1 MDIVSRVFPPQE
13 AVLCEGEV
21 VWKVPAGIGIAVPV
35 LVWLGESRAPA
46 AAAFAA
52 FSWVLELRGAFYQ

>member
-1 MDIVSRVFPPQE
+1 MDIIARVFPPQE

-21 VWKVPAGIGIAVPV
+21 VGMVPAGLDIALPV
-35 LVWLGESRAPA
+35 LAGLGESKAPA

-52 FSWVLELRGAFYQ
+52 FSWVLELRGAFY

>member
-1 MDIVSRVFPPQE
+1 MDIISRVFPPQE

-21 VWKVPAGIGIAVPV
+21 VWVVPAGLDTALPV
-35 LVWLGESRAPA
+35 LARLGESKAPA

-52 FSWVLELRGAFYQ
+52 FSWVLELRGAFY